1 MKYPKL
7 PDGPHPVGEAKVRFM
22 KTLDAPYLSA
32 SAPGWSATKSGSFSS
47 VEVTPYP
54 KPEPESP
61 EPDGWY
67 SASATPNPV
76 LKGCQTYRKK
86 FKDRGALQPV
96 GGSWVDW
103 SLYPSGRGE
112 GTFPIS
118 RTSDQNPNVSL
129 VSFGR
134 SRNGGRRSSTYPGSY
149 YYAYPDF
156 WTYRYLVQRGARMIT
171 RRIGDPQYFDVCQ
184 PGPVIDNMPTYI
196 AYSFSYLRDDVSSPS
211 DFVSG
216 ITAGKVKT
224 TKAKP
229 SAYWAF
235 LNKTAELSE
244 GQLYA
249 FELNMDLPD
258 DGFHSPANSVVM
270 SPNAVFLWT
279 SEAVLEAAEEEE
291 DKLRWSD
298 EDVVPKDMIC
308 VRCKNWKV
316 QPPKG
321 FLFINTPT
329 GLQRVNVD
337 MSALYPGLYEEG
349 MVPPNDDA
357 DPTAAHHRVVNVH
370 NPTSLAAHT
379 RLYPLTARRALARVT
394 YQDSAPDLSSD
405 KGPARSELLKLTKT
419 KLFLFDVYNGA
430 AVEIDTSFGEFVRDQ
445 SHNPVAD
452 KLGTLDGEIVW
463 DFMDREENNYQ
474 GEKRVFLDDVAI
486 RVIGEGAFIAQKVIS
501 NRARLYTNFGSTFRD
516 LTIDVVV
523 SKSVVVGHRTDDK
536 PDNYIVVGI
545 NKPPGFF
552 ITDRADFPGTSS
564 RTIRAY
570 KNDFTEFEDFDTLS
584 ESVDRADDYTTLAWI
599 GSRLAP
605 APRDACTPFR
615 LDARF
620 PAPDWFKDGLDTT

>member
-1 MKYPKL
+1 
-7 PDGPHPVGEAKVRFM
+7 M

-32 SAPGWSATKSGSFSS
+32 SAPGWSATKAGGFSR
-47 VEVTPYP
+47 VEVTHDP

-67 SASATPNPV
+67 STSAIPNPV

-103 SLYPSGRGE
+103 SLDPSGRGE

-118 RTSDQNPNVSL
+118 RTSDQNPNVEV

-134 SRNGGRRSSTYPGSY
+134 SRSGGRRSSTYPGSY
-149 YYAYPDF
+149 YFSYPDF
-156 WTYRYLVQRGARMIT
+156 WTYLDLVPSGARMIT
-171 RRIGDPQYFDVCQ
+171 RRVGDNPIFHVCQ
-184 PGPVIDNMPTYI
+184 LGPVIDNMPTYI
-196 AYSFSYLRDDVSSPS
+196 AHSFSYLLDEDVSSPS

-216 ITAGKVKT
+216 ITAGYVKT

-229 SAYWAF
+229 RAYWAF
-235 LNKTAELSE
+235 LNKEAELGE

-249 FELNMDLPD
+249 FELNMELPD
-258 DGFHSPANSVVM
+258 DGFHSPVTSVVM

-279 SEAVLEAAEEEE
+279 SEAVLEAAKE
-291 DKLRWSD
+291 DDYEPGWSD
-298 EDVVPKDMIC
+298 EDAVPEDMIC

-316 QPPKG
+316 LPPKG
-321 FLFINTPT
+321 FLFLNTPG

-337 MSALYPGLYEEG
+337 MSALYPDLYEEG
-349 MVPPNDDA
+349 MVPPKDDD
-357 DPTAAHHRVVNVH
+357 DPTAKDHRVVNVH

-379 RLYPLTARRALARVT
+379 KLYPLTARRALARVT
-394 YQDSAPDLSSD
+394 YQDSAPDLNSD
-405 KGPARSELLKLTKT
+405 MGPARSELLKLTKV
-419 KLFLFDVYNGA
+419 KLFIFDVYNGA

-452 KLGTLDGEIVW
+452 KLEKLDGEIVW
-463 DFMDREENNYQ
+463 DFMDHEENNYN
-474 GEKRVFLDDVAI
+474 GSKRVFLDDVMI
-486 RVIGEGAFIAQKVIS
+486 RVIGEGSFIAQKVRS
-501 NRARLYTNFGSTFRD
+501 NRARLYTDFGSTFRD

-523 SKSVVVGHRTDDK
+523 SESVVVGHRTDDK

-545 NKPPGFF
+545 KKPPGFF
-552 ITDRADFPGTSS
+552 IAEGADVPGTSS

-584 ESVDRADDYTTLAWI
+584 ESVDRAGDYTYLVWV

-605 APRDACTPFR
+605 APRDPCTPFR
-615 LDARF
+615 LDVRF
-620 PAPDWFKDGLDTT
+620 DAPDWFIDGVSTI